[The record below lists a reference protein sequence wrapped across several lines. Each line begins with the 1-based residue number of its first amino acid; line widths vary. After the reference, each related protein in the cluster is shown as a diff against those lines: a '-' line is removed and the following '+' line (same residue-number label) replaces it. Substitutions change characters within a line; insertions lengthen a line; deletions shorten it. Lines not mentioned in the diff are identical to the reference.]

1 MKLYADEGID
11 RQIVEALRSAG
22 FDVAYAAESDRGVA
36 DDALL
41 AKAATEGR
49 LLLTSDKDFGELV
62 YRLGKATD
70 GVVLIRLVGLSADL
84 KARLV
89 VEAFSTRSGELPR
102 AFSVLS
108 PGMLRIRAPRLA

>member
-1 MKLYADEGID
+1 LKLYADEGID
-11 RQIVEALRSAG
+11 RQIVDALRSAG
-22 FDVAYAAESDRGVA
+22 FDVAYAAESDPSVA

-41 AKAATEGR
+41 AKAAAEGR

-62 YRLGKATD
+62 FRLKKIND
-70 GVVLIRLVGLSADL
+70 GVVLIRLFGLSAGS

-89 VEAFSTRSGELPR
+89 VEAFSTRSDKLAR

-108 PGMLRIRAPRLA
+108 PGILRIRAPRTG